1 MQISQRGQVPSF
13 KVMEIMTRVAQLRA
27 EDRPV
32 ISLSAGEPAAGAP
45 ADVRQAAIDVQ
56 TSGVHLGYTAIA
68 GRIELREELVKHY
81 RRWYNL
87 EISADDIFLTTG
99 ASGAFV
105 LAFLAAFNAGDRV
118 ALACPGYPAYR
129 NILQS
134 VDCVPVNLPAGPQ
147 SRFQPTVESL
157 EAEVAANGPIKGLII
172 ASPANPTGT
181 MITPEEFT
189 RISQWCRANKVL
201 LISDEI
207 YHGITYPSAPK
218 TLSAWELD
226 RNHLVISSFSKYWGM
241 PGSRLGWMLVP
252 QYLQQAVSALAG
264 NIALCAP
271 RASQL
276 AAVAG
281 FTEASYIEAQSQ
293 VAEYAANRQM
303 FLAALEQLGFGEP
316 APADG
321 AFYVYL
327 PLGRLRG
334 YFTDSVEYCAQLLEE
349 KYVAIVPG
357 LDFDPEYGADS
368 VRISFAVSQQDMAEA
383 IKRMIEFNAAVMAG

>member
-1 MQISQRGQVPSF
+1 MQISRRGQVPSF

-27 EDRPV
+27 EQRPV

-81 RRWYNL
+81 RRWYDVAV
-87 EISADDIFLTTG
+87 SAEDIFLTTG

-105 LAFLAAFNAGDRV
+105 LAFLAAFDAGDRV
-118 ALACPGYPAYR
+118 ALARPGYPAYR

-134 VDCVPVNLPAGPQ
+134 VDCVPVNLPTGAE
-147 SRFQPTVESL
+147 SRFQPTVASL
-157 EAEVAANGPIKGLII
+157 EAEVAANGPLKGLII

-181 MITPEEFT
+181 MITPEEFAQ
-189 RISQWCRANKVL
+189 ISDWCRANEVL

-218 TLSAWELD
+218 TVTAWELD

-252 QYLQQAVSALAG
+252 EFLREAVSALAG

-271 RASQL
+271 HAAQL

-281 FTEASYIEAQSQ
+281 FTEASYAAAEDH
-293 VAEYAANRQM
+293 VATYAANRQR
-303 FLAALEQLGFGEP
+303 FLAALPELGFGEP

-327 PLGRLRG
+327 PLGRMAER
-334 YFTDSVEYCAQLLEE
+334 YENSIDYCSALLEE
-349 KYVAIVPG
+349 QYVAIVPG
-357 LDFDPEYGADS
+357 LDFDPVDGGDY
-368 VRISFAVSQQDMAEA
+368 VRVNFAVSEAEMAEA
-383 IKRMIEFNAAVMAG
+383 IARMIAFNTK